1 MKTVFV
7 RAVEASVH
15 EKAALIRSSVQ
26 APGPTRF
33 ELDPSI
39 FSSIPKSPFAYWLS
53 RTTVTRFQDLP
64 PLLSEGRE
72 ARQGASSTSAIRYLR
87 LWTEPSSQRIASRFS
102 EAQTGKACWVPFAKG
117 GKYARFQSDIHL
129 LMKWTHDGAEVK
141 DEIARWREG
150 KGWGYAWSAT
160 LNGYTNYGRPGLTW
174 TSRTQAGLSM
184 RALNEG
190 CIFADKG
197 PAIFVE
203 KDDSRQLLA
212 LLAICN
218 SAPFRAFV
226 ELQMAFGSFEVG
238 VIQRTPIPRL
248 SESDVIRLGELA
260 SSSWS
265 ISREID
271 MTLENSHAFTLPAL
285 LQVNALCLSG
295 RAEAWARHS
304 STALAELSKLSNQI
318 DDHAYRLYGISAD
331 DRQRIEQGFGI
342 APEADEA
349 EGVDADDIEEEST
362 EVDAT
367 PMVAS
372 LLSWS
377 LGVAFGRFDVRL
389 ATGERSAAPEPEPF
403 DPLPVCSP
411 GMLTG
416 DDGLPLSQPPAGY
429 PLTFPADGLLVDDP
443 GHPHDLISAVRSVF
457 EVVFDD
463 SDARWKE
470 ASELLGTSELRSWFA
485 SNFFGSHIKRY
496 SKSRRK
502 APIYWQF
509 ATPSGSYSVWL
520 YIHGATG
527 DTLFRVLELVS
538 QKLLHEESKHAVLL
552 QDAGPSP
559 SPSQRRD
566 LEQQESFLSELRG
579 LKAEV
584 ARVAPLWR
592 PDLDD
597 GVLLTFAPLWRLVPQ
612 LSSWQTECRNAWE
625 KLGGEYFDWAHLAMH
640 LWPERVVPNCQKDR
654 SLAIAHG
661 LEETFWI
668 EDQGGTWRQ
677 REVAEATIQQLIAER
692 SSATVK
698 AALQELRSAPAPVGR
713 STRRTTRAPRS
724 STPRQPATPS
734 GPDSALLSQV
744 QAAIAG
750 VSEGASRADVVAAT
764 GISASQWT
772 AAIRAL
778 LATGAVT
785 QVGERRGARYHLSGG
800 SNP

>member
-1 MKTVFV
+1 V
-7 RAVEASVH
+7 
-15 EKAALIRSSVQ
+15 
-26 APGPTRF
+26 
-33 ELDPSI
+33 
-39 FSSIPKSPFAYWLS
+39 
-53 RTTVTRFQDLP
+53 
-64 PLLSEGRE
+64 
-72 ARQGASSTSAIRYLR
+72 
-87 LWTEPSSQRIASRFS
+87 
-102 EAQTGKACWVPFAKG
+102 
-117 GKYARFQSDIHL
+117 
-129 LMKWTHDGAEVK
+129 
-141 DEIARWREG
+141 
-150 KGWGYAWSAT
+150 
-160 LNGYTNYGRPGLTW
+160 
-174 TSRTQAGLSM
+174 
-184 RALNEG
+184 

-197 PAIFVE
+197 PAAFVE
-203 KDDSRQLLA
+203 DNDAISLLA
-212 LLAICN
+212 LCAILNSGPFGALVAIQLA
-218 SAPFRAFV
+218 RT
-226 ELQMAFGSFEVG
+226 ELAQSFEVG
-238 VIQRTPIPRL
+238 LIQQTPIPPL
-248 SESDVIRLGELA
+248 DSLDTAKLA
-260 SSSWS
+260 QLALRGWS
-265 ISREID
+265 LRRSLDSR
-271 MTLENSHAFTLPAL
+271 TENSHAFSLPAL
-285 LQVNALCLSG
+285 LQLSSEDLKC
-295 RAEAWARHS
+295 RAEAFAAHAS
-304 STALAELSKLSNQI
+304 SVQGELDELSSEI
-318 DDHAYRLYGISAD
+318 DDHAFSLYGISAE

-342 APEADEA
+342 ASESDEVEAAEVEDNDE
-349 EGVDADDIEEEST
+349 EPT

-367 PMVAS
+367 PMVTS

-389 ATGERSAAPEPEPF
+389 ATGVRSAPPEPEPF

-429 PLTFPADGLLVDDP
+429 PLSFPVDGLLVDDP

-463 SDARWKE
+463 PDARWKE
-470 ASELLGTSELRSWFA
+470 TAELLGTSELRSWFA
-485 SNFFGSHIKRY
+485 SDFFGPHIKRY

-527 DTLFRVLELVS
+527 DSLFRVLELVS
-538 QKLLHEESKHAVLL
+538 QKLLHEESKRAALL

-597 GVLLTFAPLWRLVPQ
+597 GVLLTYAPLWRLVPQ
-612 LSSWQTECRNAWE
+612 LSSWQSECRSAWD
-625 KLGGEYFDWAHLAMH
+625 KLVAEHYDWAHLAMH
-640 LWPERVVPNCQKDR
+640 LWPERVVPKCKDDR

-661 LEETFWI
+661 LEDILWF
-668 EDQGGTWRQ
+668 EDQDGTWRQ

-698 AALQELRSAPAPVGR
+698 AALQDLRSAPAPVGR

-734 GPDSALLSQV
+734 GTDPALLNQV
-744 QAAIAG
+744 QAAIAA
-750 VSEGASRADVVAAT
+750 VPEGASRADVLAAT
-764 GISASQWT
+764 GISAAQWT
-772 AAIRAL
+772 SAIRAL

-785 QVGERRGARYHLSGG
+785 QTGERRGARYQLSRGG
-800 SNP
+800 PP

>member
-1 MKTVFV
+1 M
-7 RAVEASVH
+7 
-15 EKAALIRSSVQ
+15 
-26 APGPTRF
+26 
-33 ELDPSI
+33 
-39 FSSIPKSPFAYWLS
+39 FA
-53 RTTVTRFQDLP
+53 
-64 PLLSEGRE
+64 
-72 ARQGASSTSAIRYLR
+72 
-87 LWTEPSSQRIASRFS
+87 EPSSL
-102 EAQTGKACWVPFAKG
+102 EM
-117 GKYARFQSDIHL
+117 L
-129 LMKWTHDGAEVK
+129 
-141 DEIARWREG
+141 
-150 KGWGYAWSAT
+150 
-160 LNGYTNYGRPGLTW
+160 
-174 TSRTQAGLSM
+174 LSM
-184 RALNEG
+184 AAISNSIVFKALV
-190 CIFADKG
+190 D
-197 PAIFVE
+197 V
-203 KDDSRQLLA
+203 
-212 LLAICN
+212 
-218 SAPFRAFV
+218 
-226 ELQMAFGSFEVG
+226 QMAAGSYEVG
-238 VIQRTPIPRL
+238 VIQKTPVPSISDGDCKTL
-248 SESDVIRLGELA
+248 SDLA
-260 SSSWS
+260 RQYWS
-265 ISREID
+265 IKRCLD
-271 MTLENSHAFTLPAL
+271 KPTENSHAFSLPAL
-285 LQVNALCLSG
+285 LQVDSEYLAG
-295 RAEAWARHS
+295 GAEAWSNQTR
-304 STALAELSKLSNQI
+304 TLRIELDTLSNQI
-318 DDHAYRLYGISAD
+318 DDHAYRLYGISAE
-331 DRQRIEQGFGI
+331 DRQRIDQGFGI
-342 APEADEA
+342 ANESDEA
-349 EGVDADDIEEEST
+349 EAADADDNEEELT

-389 ATGERSAAPEPEPF
+389 ATGERLASPEPEPF

-463 SDARWKE
+463 PDARWKE
-470 ASELLGTSELRSWFA
+470 TAELLGTSELRSWFA
-485 SNFFGSHIKRY
+485 SDFFGPHIKRY

-538 QKLLHEESKHAVLL
+538 QKLLHEESKHAALL

-566 LEQQESFLSELRG
+566 LEKQESFLSELRG

-625 KLGGEYFDWAHLAMH
+625 KLADEHFDWAHLAMH
-640 LWPERVVPNCQKDR
+640 LWPERVVPKCRSDR

-661 LEETFWI
+661 LEDTFWI
-668 EDQGGTWRQ
+668 EEQGGTWRQ

-698 AALQELRSAPAPVGR
+698 AAVQDLRSAPAPVGR
-713 STRRTTRAPRS
+713 STRKTTRAPRS

-734 GPDSALLSQV
+734 GPDPALLHQV

-750 VSEGASRADVVAAT
+750 VSEGASRADVLAAT

-772 AAIRAL
+772 VAIRAL

>member
-1 MKTVFV
+1 MKTVFI
-7 RAVEASVH
+7 RAIEAAVD
-15 EKAALIRSSVQ
+15 EKAAVLRRAVKGDSSGRYV
-26 APGPTRF
+26 R
-33 ELDPSI
+33 DI
-39 FSSIPKSPFAYWLS
+39 SSFNDVPRSPFAYWA
-53 RTTVTRFQDLP
+53 
-64 PLLSEGRE
+64 SEGLNRCFSTFSPLQAE
-72 ARQGASSTSAIRYLR
+72 CRDARVGAQTSDDLRFLR
-87 LWTEPSSQRIASRFS
+87 LSSEVKPNVID
-102 EAQTGKACWVPFAKG
+102 KCWYAFAKG
-117 GKYARFQSDIHL
+117 GSYSPFYADVYLLIRWGRDGREIKAWTESLPGCTHWSRRLASSDC
-129 LMKWTHDGAEVK
+129 
-141 DEIARWREG
+141 
-150 KGWGYAWSAT
+150 YF
-160 LNGYTNYGRPGLTW
+160 RPGLTW
-174 TSRTQAGLSM
+174 PRRTNGLSF
-184 RALNEG
+184 RILPAG

-197 PAIFVE
+197 PAAFV
-203 KDDSRQLLA
+203 KDDDSRALLA
-212 LLAICN
+212 LCAVVNSGPFGALVAVQLA
-218 SAPFRAFV
+218 RT
-226 ELQMAFGSFEVG
+226 ELAQSFEVG
-238 VIQRTPIPRL
+238 LIQQTPVPTFDSQATAGLAERALRGWSLMRHLDSRT
-248 SESDVIRLGELA
+248 EF
-260 SSSWS
+260 
-265 ISREID
+265 
-271 MTLENSHAFTLPAL
+271 SHAFSLPAL
-285 LQVNALCLSG
+285 LQVSAVCLTG
-295 RAEAWARHS
+295 RAEAWATHASRV
-304 STALAELSKLSNQI
+304 LAELDALSNQI
-318 DDHAYRLYGISAD
+318 DDHAYRLYGISAE

-342 APEADEA
+342 ANESDEA
-349 EGVDADDIEEEST
+349 EAADADDNEEEPT

-389 ATGERSAAPEPEPF
+389 ATGERPAPPEPEPF

-429 PLTFPADGLLVDDP
+429 LLTFPADGLLVDDP

-463 SDARWKE
+463 PDARWKE
-470 ASELLGTSELRSWFA
+470 AAELLGTAELRSWFA
-485 SNFFGSHIKRY
+485 SDFFGPHIKRY

-538 QKLLHEESKHAVLL
+538 QKLLHEESKHAALL

-584 ARVAPLWR
+584 ARVAPLWQ

-597 GVLLTFAPLWRLVPQ
+597 GVLLNFAPLWRLVPQ
-612 LSSWQTECRNAWE
+612 LSSWQSECRSAWD
-625 KLGGEYFDWAHLAMH
+625 KLVAEQYDWAHLAMH
-640 LWPERVVPNCQKDR
+640 LWPERVVPKCRSDR

-661 LEETFWI
+661 LEDTFWL
-668 EDQGGTWRQ
+668 EDAGSTWRQ
-677 REVAEATIQQLIAER
+677 REVAEATIQQLISER
-692 SSATVK
+692 SSATLK
-698 AALQELRSAPAPVGR
+698 AALQDLRSAPAPVGR
-713 STRRTTRAPRS
+713 SSRRATRAPRS
-724 STPRQPATPS
+724 SSPRQPATPS
-734 GPDSALLSQV
+734 GPDPALLSQV

-750 VSEGASRADVVAAT
+750 VSEGASRADVLAAT
-764 GISASQWT
+764 GVSASQWT
-772 AAIRAL
+772 VAIQAL

>member
-1 MKTVFV
+1 
-7 RAVEASVH
+7 
-15 EKAALIRSSVQ
+15 
-26 APGPTRF
+26 
-33 ELDPSI
+33 
-39 FSSIPKSPFAYWLS
+39 
-53 RTTVTRFQDLP
+53 
-64 PLLSEGRE
+64 
-72 ARQGASSTSAIRYLR
+72 
-87 LWTEPSSQRIASRFS
+87 
-102 EAQTGKACWVPFAKG
+102 
-117 GKYARFQSDIHL
+117 
-129 LMKWTHDGAEVK
+129 
-141 DEIARWREG
+141 
-150 KGWGYAWSAT
+150 
-160 LNGYTNYGRPGLTW
+160 
-174 TSRTQAGLSM
+174 
-184 RALNEG
+184 
-190 CIFADKG
+190 
-197 PAIFVE
+197 
-203 KDDSRQLLA
+203 
-212 LLAICN
+212 
-218 SAPFRAFV
+218 
-226 ELQMAFGSFEVG
+226 
-238 VIQRTPIPRL
+238 
-248 SESDVIRLGELA
+248 
-260 SSSWS
+260 
-265 ISREID
+265 
-271 MTLENSHAFTLPAL
+271 
-285 LQVNALCLSG
+285 
-295 RAEAWARHS
+295 
-304 STALAELSKLSNQI
+304 
-318 DDHAYRLYGISAD
+318 
-331 DRQRIEQGFGI
+331 
-342 APEADEA
+342 
-349 EGVDADDIEEEST
+349 
-362 EVDAT
+362 
-367 PMVAS
+367 MVAS

-389 ATGERSAAPEPEPF
+389 ATGERPAPPEPEPF

-463 SDARWKE
+463 PDARWKE
-470 ASELLGTSELRSWFA
+470 AAELLGTSELRSWFA
-485 SNFFGSHIKRY
+485 SDFFGPHIKRY

-538 QKLLHEESKHAVLL
+538 QKLLHEESKHAALL

-597 GVLLTFAPLWRLVPQ
+597 GVILNFAPLWRLVPQ
-612 LSSWQTECRNAWE
+612 LSSWQTECRNAWD
-625 KLGGEYFDWAHLAMH
+625 KLVHRDYDWARLAMH
-640 LWPERVVPNCQKDR
+640 LWPERVVPKCQTDR

-661 LEETFWI
+661 LEDTFWL
-668 EDQGGTWRQ
+668 EDSSGTWRQ
-677 REVAEATIQQLIAER
+677 REVAEATIQQLIADR

-698 AALQELRSAPAPVGR
+698 DALEDLVAAPAPVGR
-713 STRRTTRAPRS
+713 STRKTSKAPRS

-734 GPDSALLSQV
+734 GPDPALLSQV

-778 LATGAVT
+778 LASGSVT
-785 QVGERRGARYHLSGG
+785 QTGERRGARYYHSGG
-800 SNP
+800 STP

>member
-1 MKTVFV
+1 
-7 RAVEASVH
+7 
-15 EKAALIRSSVQ
+15 
-26 APGPTRF
+26 
-33 ELDPSI
+33 
-39 FSSIPKSPFAYWLS
+39 
-53 RTTVTRFQDLP
+53 
-64 PLLSEGRE
+64 
-72 ARQGASSTSAIRYLR
+72 
-87 LWTEPSSQRIASRFS
+87 
-102 EAQTGKACWVPFAKG
+102 
-117 GKYARFQSDIHL
+117 
-129 LMKWTHDGAEVK
+129 MKWSRDGAEVK

-197 PAIFVE
+197 PAIFVANN
-203 KDDSRQLLA
+203 DPRLLLA

-248 SESDVIRLGELA
+248 SEPDVTLLQDIARRCWA
-260 SSSWS
+260 
-265 ISREID
+265 ISREMD
-271 MTLENSHAFTLPAL
+271 MSLENSHAFSLPAL
-285 LQVNALCLSG
+285 LQVSSDCVSG
-295 RAEAWARHS
+295 RAEAWSYRS
-304 STALAELSKLSNQI
+304 STLLAELGKLSDEI
-318 DDHAYRLYGISAD
+318 DDHAYRLYGISAE

-342 APEADEA
+342 ASESADA
-349 EGVDADDIEEEST
+349 EPDDADDSEEEAA
-362 EVDAT
+362 EVDAK

-372 LLSWS
+372 LLSWA

-389 ATGERSAAPEPEPF
+389 ATGERSAPPEPEPF

-416 DDGLPLSQPPAGY
+416 DDGLPLSAPPAGY
-429 PLTFPADGLLVDDP
+429 PLAFPSDGLLVDDP
-443 GHPHDLISAVRSVF
+443 GHPQDLISAVRSVF

-463 SDARWKE
+463 ADARWKE
-470 ASELLGTSELRSWFA
+470 AAELLGTSELRSWFA
-485 SNFFGSHIKRY
+485 SEFFGPHIKRY

-509 ATPSGSYSVWL
+509 ATPSGSYSIWL
-520 YIHGATG
+520 YIHRATA
-527 DTLFRVLELVS
+527 DSLFRVLELVS
-538 QKLLHEESKHAVLL
+538 QKLRHEEGKHTALL
-552 QDAGPSP
+552 QEAGPSP
-559 SPSQRRD
+559 SPSQRRE
-566 LEQQESFLSELRG
+566 LEQQESFLSELSG

-597 GVLLTFAPLWRLVPQ
+597 GVLLNFAPLWRLVPQ
-612 LSSWQTECRNAWE
+612 LSSWQTECRNAWD
-625 KLGGEYFDWAHLAMH
+625 KLSNEHYDWAHLAMH
-640 LWPERVVPNCQKDR
+640 LWPERVVPKCQTDR

-661 LEETFWI
+661 LEATFWF
-668 EDQGGTWRQ
+668 EDQDGTWRQ

-698 AALQELRSAPAPVGR
+698 AALADLRAAPAPVGR
-713 STRRTTRAPRS
+713 STRRSTRAPRR
-724 STPRQPATPS
+724 TAPRQAASPA
-734 GPDSALLSQV
+734 GPDPALLNQV
-744 QAAIAG
+744 QAAIAT
-750 VSEGASRADVVAAT
+750 VPDGASRADVLAAT
-764 GISASQWT
+764 GISAAQWT

-778 LATGAVT
+778 LAAGAVSQT
-785 QVGERRGARYHLSGG
+785 GERRGARYQLSAGG
-800 SNP
+800 TP

>member
-1 MKTVFV
+1 MKTIFI
-7 RAVEASVH
+7 RAIEAALDD
-15 EKAALIRSSVQ
+15 KAAVIREAIKAGEKS
-26 APGPTRF
+26 RF
-33 ELDPSI
+33 DADLAT
-39 FSSIPKSPFAYWLS
+39 FSEVPRSPFAYWAGDAVRS
-53 RTTVTRFQDLP
+53 CFVTQPRFG
-64 PLLSEGRE
+64 SEGRTVK
-72 ARQGASSTSAIRYLR
+72 QGLATADDFRFVRLATEIPMLSAPKR
-87 LWTEPSSQRIASRFS
+87 WF
-102 EAQTGKACWVPFAKG
+102 PFAKG
-117 GKYARFQSDIHL
+117 GTFSRFYADVYLVVDWSNEGAQIKHNLNDAGRVRSNVWML
-129 LMKWTHDGAEVK
+129 HDTAVNFFSH
-141 DEIARWREG
+141 A
-150 KGWGYAWSAT
+150 
-160 LNGYTNYGRPGLTW
+160 GLTW
-174 TSRTQAGLSM
+174 PRRTQGGLSFRIM
-184 RALNEG
+184 PRG

-197 PAIFVE
+197 PAAFVDNDFS
-203 KDDSRQLLA
+203 DDLLA
-212 LLAICN
+212 LAAIAN
-218 SAPFRAFV
+218 SRPFAALV
-226 ELQMAFGSFEVG
+226 EVQMAFGSYEVG
-238 VIQRTPIPRL
+238 VIQRTPVPELDQADTSQLSKFAQRIWSLKRL
-248 SESDVIRLGELA
+248 LD
-260 SSSWS
+260 
-265 ISREID
+265 SR
-271 MTLENSHAFTLPAL
+271 TENSHAFSLPAL
-285 LQVNALCLSG
+285 LQVSAVGLTS
-295 RAEAWARHS
+295 RAEDWAKQA
-304 STALAELSKLSNQI
+304 STVQAELDSLSHEI
-318 DDHAYRLYGISAD
+318 DDHAYRLYGISAE
-331 DRQRIEQGFGI
+331 DRLRIEQGFGI

-389 ATGERSAAPEPEPF
+389 ATGERPAPPEPEPF

-416 DDGLPLSQPPAGY
+416 DDGLPLSQPTAGY
-429 PLTFPADGLLVDDP
+429 PLTFPADGLLVDDL

-463 SDARWKE
+463 PDARWKE
-470 ASELLGTSELRSWFA
+470 TAELLGTSELRSWFA
-485 SNFFGSHIKRY
+485 SDFFRPHIKRY

-520 YIHGATG
+520 YIRGATG

-538 QKLLHEESKHAVLL
+538 QKLLHEESKHAALL

-566 LEQQESFLSELRG
+566 LEQQESFLRELRA

-597 GVLLTFAPLWRLVPQ
+597 GVLLTFAPLWGLVPQ

-625 KLGGEYFDWAHLAMH
+625 KLAGEHFDWAHLAMH
-640 LWPERVVPNCQKDR
+640 LWPERVVPKCQSDR

-661 LEETFWI
+661 LEDTFWF
-668 EDQGGTWRQ
+668 EEQGGTWRQ
-677 REVAEATIQQLIAER
+677 REVAVATIQQLIDER

-698 AALQELRSAPAPVGR
+698 AALQDLRSAPAPVGR

-724 STPRQPATPS
+724 STPRQPAAPA
-734 GPDSALLSQV
+734 GPDPALLNQV
-744 QAAIAG
+744 QVAIAG
-750 VSEGASRADVVAAT
+750 VSEGASRADVLAAT

-778 LATGAVT
+778 LARGAVT

-800 SNP
+800 STP